1 MASRIMPIPT
11 IRDQQAQLGR
21 GILPAVLLS
30 VVATLAVIAPL
41 AIFFRPDNIDPQV
54 SATLQYIRAGQQQT
68 TSGIEAIN
76 ERSTAEKFLAQTRGT
91 KAINNS
97 LAAEDQ
103 FIALSARLST
113 LQDAMTRILRDLA
126 EQLRATQTQMA
137 QDNALVAEQLTA
149 LTQIVARRPGVLAMG
164 SEERERRSATTGSTA
179 AAPAAT
185 RSRTAHRKDQA
196 RLRADGSSGAAASSR
211 ASPAAT
217 ARSPSPLPPSQALR

>member
-76 ERSTAEKFLAQTRGT
+76 DRPAAAKLLAQTRGT

-113 LQDAMTRILRDLA
+113 LQDAMTRMLRDNADLA
-126 EQLRATQTQMA
+126 QQL
-137 QDNALVAEQLTA
+137 
-149 LTQIVARRPGVLAMG
+149 
-164 SEERERRSATTGSTA
+164 
-179 AAPAAT
+179 
-185 RSRTAHRKDQA
+185 
-196 RLRADGSSGAAASSR
+196 
-211 ASPAAT
+211 
-217 ARSPSPLPPSQALR
+217 